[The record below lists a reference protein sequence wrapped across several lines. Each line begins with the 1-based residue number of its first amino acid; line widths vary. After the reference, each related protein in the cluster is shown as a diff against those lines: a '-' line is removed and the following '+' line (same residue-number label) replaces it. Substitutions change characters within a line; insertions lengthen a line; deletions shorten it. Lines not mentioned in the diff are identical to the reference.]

1 MDDLLLK
8 IYDFYFKENK
18 ILHAYLFIVDDYD
31 LAIDFLIKLSL
42 KINNEEITESNIE
55 KIKNDNNFDIT
66 IINTEKNNI
75 SKENIVNIEKKYS
88 TKSLSNNKRI
98 YIINE
103 AYKLNRSS
111 SNTLLKF
118 LEEPEENIISFL
130 VVKNK
135 NVLLDTIISRC
146 VTINVN
152 FLKET
157 KAENSNTFI
166 DYLKENKNS
175 FYNNIEKKYNSKEIF
190 LSNIEKTFQVYN
202 LIDNLNI
209 EQIKVIE
216 ILFDIYLLLKTNV
229 NYKTVIDKLN
239 YLLFLKKINY
249 DLI

>member
-8 IYDFYFKENK
+8 IYNFYFKENK
-18 ILHAYLFIVDDYD
+18 ILHAYLFVVDDYD

-135 NVLLDTIISRC
+135 NVLLDTIVSRC

-157 KAENSNTFI
+157 KVENS
-166 DYLKENKNS
+166 NS

-190 LSNIEKTFQVYN
+190 ISNIEKTFQVYN

-209 EQIKVIE
+209 EQIKIIE

>member
-18 ILHAYLFIVDDYD
+18 ILHAYLFLVDDYD

-157 KAENSNTFI
+157 KVENSNTFI
-166 DYLKENKNS
+166 DYLKENKNI

-202 LIDNLNI
+202 FIDNLNI